1 MEKEIKSKKKGTNDK
16 KDKKKRAHLALYFY
30 MVLILLILTTVST
43 YAWFS
48 LSITPRVSN
57 LSIYINAFPGMEI
70 STDPTTNEWS
80 QLISYEDLF
89 EENYKLRPATWS
101 EKEQRFFGA
110 TYSIDGRRRD
120 IWEPLSDERH
130 ANSDSRENYYCIGT
144 IYARTGS
151 GVKVSLAPAVA
162 VDHGLG
168 ASGTYLIGDPEWNS
182 NTIMHDDAGKGAQ
195 YALRIGIKVT
205 KYNEDMTPTDQATEF
220 YVYEPNA
227 DKHTNGI
234 EGYIA
239 TPSVDG
245 DKSIVP
251 DERLVTQT
259 TSSWSEIEP
268 VERDV
273 LLYELGDFDGSSEL
287 FVLQKD
293 EIAKIELYIW
303 LEGQDVD
310 CTNEIADARV
320 IANLQFN
327 ATVIGDSGLVP
338 TPDAEGSKKAD

>member
-1 MEKEIKSKKKGTNDK
+1 
-16 KDKKKRAHLALYFY
+16 
-30 MVLILLILTTVST
+30 
-43 YAWFS
+43 
-48 LSITPRVSN
+48 
-57 LSIYINAFPGMEI
+57 
-70 STDPTTNEWS
+70 
-80 QLISYEDLF
+80 
-89 EENYKLRPATWS
+89 
-101 EKEQRFFGA
+101 
-110 TYSIDGRRRD
+110 
-120 IWEPLSDERH
+120 
-130 ANSDSRENYYCIGT
+130 
-144 IYARTGS
+144 
-151 GVKVSLAPAVA
+151 
-162 VDHGLG
+162 
-168 ASGTYLIGDPEWNS
+168 
-182 NTIMHDDAGKGAQ
+182 MHDDAGKGAQ